1 MDQQKPDF
9 QNQNTSPA
17 KVGVGEDA
25 NASSSLT
32 PAPAPRSAPTNAPTP
47 AKGDGKAVSPTPTT
61 DPKKGPAGKDSK
73 AAPRAYRTISNERF
87 VRRRKQK
94 RVALVILSIAATG
107 CFVLGMVAFLGNFS
121 GQFTVKIDPSANLTM
136 DADNDSFDTKTSYLK
151 ATGLEAATT
160 YLADSLPEADA
171 IDTTPGGSK
180 NGYRVSEN
188 HPERRIGQY
197 MAYTFFVRNVD
208 EEATAFSMRLNIDS
222 YSNGVNG
229 TCSLIDILRV
239 RLFANS
245 IKVDGAETHDFATYA
260 NISADGVTPEIVSP
274 ITGTKEENMAPATPF
289 VGEKTVAE
297 EEYTLD
303 SMEDM
308 RFTIILWLEPDDP
321 ECHGRAPEDAYV
333 SFSMNFAVL

>member
-1 MDQQKPDF
+1 
-9 QNQNTSPA
+9 
-17 KVGVGEDA
+17 
-25 NASSSLT
+25 
-32 PAPAPRSAPTNAPTP
+32 
-47 AKGDGKAVSPTPTT
+47 
-61 DPKKGPAGKDSK
+61 
-73 AAPRAYRTISNERF
+73 

-136 DADNDSFDTKTSYLK
+136 DADNDSFDTKTSFLK

-160 YLADSLPEADA
+160 YLADQLPEADA

-180 NGYRVSEN
+180 NGYLVKNEA
-188 HPERRIGQY
+188 EQRIGQY

-208 EEATAFSMRLNIDS
+208 EKATDFSMRLNIDS

-245 IKVDGAETHDFATYA
+245 ISGDGTETHDFATYA

-274 ITGTKEENMAPATPF
+274 INGTKEENKVPATPF
-289 VGEKTVAE
+289 YDEKTIVE
-297 EEYTLD
+297 EEYTLN

-308 RFTIILWLEPDDP
+308 RFTIILWLEPNDH
-321 ECHGRAPEDAYV
+321 ECHGHAPEDAYV